1 MKIRKPRF
9 QEIKY
14 DKDGLAYVKFDD
26 RKHMLHD
33 FMRFDKGHD
42 WTGYKVMSNTH
53 GLLIKISDCG
63 EAAKVTIS

>member
-14 DKDGLAYVKFDD
+14 DKNGLPYIKFNNS
-26 RKHMLHD
+26 KHYLNE
-33 FMRFDKGHD
+33 FMRFANGHE
-42 WTGYKVMSNTH
+42 WTGYKTLSNTH

-63 EAAKVTIS
+63 DAAKVTIQ